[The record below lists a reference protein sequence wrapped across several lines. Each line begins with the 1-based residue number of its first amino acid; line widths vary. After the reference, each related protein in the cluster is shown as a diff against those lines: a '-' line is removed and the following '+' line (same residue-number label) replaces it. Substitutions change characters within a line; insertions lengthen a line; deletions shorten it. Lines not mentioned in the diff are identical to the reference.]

1 MDKYGFFSILL
12 LNFALFYSLNFFFL
26 KKKILIDKIHNNDV
40 HKNFINKSFVPISG
54 GIILLINCFS
64 QNFFNNIYY
73 LACFFIMFLIG
84 LLSDTARL
92 NSPSKRL
99 FIQILLVII
108 FLFFSEILIQTVKI
122 PMIDSLLESKFFSVI
137 FSTFCLLILINGSN
151 FIDGLNFQSSGYF
164 LSVLLSLILFN
175 YEILDKNDQE
185 IIISLLLF
193 LIVFIFFNVQNK
205 SFLGDGGIYLLSFI
219 VGLFLILFQKK
230 TNVSP
235 YYVVVLLWYPAF
247 ENFFSIFRKLL
258 LTKKNPDHADAFH
271 LHHLFVKYLK
281 SRFELSGN
289 KISFLASFLINF
301 LNFIFFSI
309 AVNFIYKTSILLFL
323 ITLQSVIYILG
334 YYFLFRIKKK

>member
-1 MDKYGFFSILL
+1 M
-12 LNFALFYSLNFFFL
+12 
-26 KKKILIDKIHNNDV
+26 
-40 HKNFINKSFVPISG
+40 
-54 GIILLINCFS
+54 
-64 QNFFNNIYY
+64 
-73 LACFFIMFLIG
+73 
-84 LLSDTARL
+84 
-92 NSPSKRL
+92 
-99 FIQILLVII
+99 
-108 FLFFSEILIQTVKI
+108 
-122 PMIDSLLESKFFSVI
+122 
-137 FSTFCLLILINGSN
+137 
-151 FIDGLNFQSSGYF
+151 
-164 LSVLLSLILFN
+164 
-175 YEILDKNDQE
+175 
-185 IIISLLLF
+185 F

-258 LTKKNPDHADAFH
+258 LTKKNPDHADTFH